1 MSNYKVGN
9 VLSAKKNVC
18 NTYEEAVI
26 TNTSQ
31 RYDEYKVLF
40 MNYSEKNGYHFVLD
54 TRKEKNIEDAYQ
66 ESMTPH
72 FCLIE
77 NLYNMLN
84 HYDLHLLGMQHSH
97 RYDMKTIYLKAGN
110 KYLQIL
116 YQIPRIFMNRFMM
129 ERCLY
134 MLMMQT
140 ILKI

>member
-54 TRKEKNIEDAYQ
+54 TRKEKNI
-66 ESMTPH
+66 
-72 FCLIE
+72 
-77 NLYNMLN
+77 
-84 HYDLHLLGMQHSH
+84 
-97 RYDMKTIYLKAGN
+97 
-110 KYLQIL
+110 
-116 YQIPRIFMNRFMM
+116 
-129 ERCLY
+129 
-134 MLMMQT
+134 
-140 ILKI
+140 